1 MSQICMNSNYR
12 NIGRIGVCGQVPMA
26 MYRLPS
32 FPMRRPETPPSIL
45 DAALRVAAL
54 ELRVHPL
61 LGKTAI
67 LDGWPERATANQATI
82 EGWLADGR
90 HNYGVVCDA
99 VAVIDTDTAE
109 MTAWWEEKMPQT
121 PWRVRTPRGGRHFYY
136 RSVPGLRNA
145 VKAHRGWDVRAGGRG
160 YVVGAGSVVD
170 GRAYELL
177 GAETLDLPPF
187 NPAWLPAEA
196 VEVMSL
202 PTIAVAPRGRIR
214 DIRSYIRRIISV
226 EGQRG
231 SDACFRVACVLRD
244 EGKTP
249 EDALEYMLKW
259 NEECALPPWTVK
271 ELVHKIRDSYA
282 KLAKG
287 G

>member
-1 MSQICMNSNYR
+1 MFS
-12 NIGRIGVCGQVPMA
+12 PEK
-26 MYRLPS
+26 PS
-32 FPMRRPETPPSIL
+32 HLL
-45 DAALRVAAL
+45 DSALRVAGL
-54 ELRVHPL
+54 GLRIHPL
-61 LGKTAI
+61 RGKHAI
-67 LDGWPERATANQATI
+67 VEDWPAKASADSKTI
-82 EGWLADGR
+82 QGWLTDGE
-90 HNYGVVCDA
+90 HNYGIVCDA

-160 YVVGAGSVVD
+160 YVVGAGSIVD
-170 GRAYELL
+170 GKAYELL
-177 GAETLDLPPF
+177 GEETLDLPPF
-187 NPAWLPAEA
+187 DPAWLPAEA
-196 VEVMSL
+196 VETTAL
-202 PTIAVAPRGRIR
+202 PVIAMPPRGRIR
-214 DIRSYIRRIISV
+214 DVRSYIRRIISV

-249 EDALEYMLKW
+249 EEVLEYMLKW